1 VTVSSKPVEGI
12 LVSEITLLEEVREVP
27 VPFNGSEYIC
37 PACEQSI
44 PTRKQIRLSK
54 PARWEGAL
62 NDVFKCPYCN
72 FLFSPRSVAHVIR
85 Q

>member
-1 VTVSSKPVEGI
+1 VSKPTEGSPT
-12 LVSEITLLEEVREVP
+12 SELALLEEAREVP
-27 VPFNGSEYIC
+27 VPYSGSEYVC
-37 PACEQSI
+37 PSCEQAI

-54 PARWEGAL
+54 PALWERAL

-72 FLFSPRSVAHVIR
+72 FVFSPRSTAHVIR